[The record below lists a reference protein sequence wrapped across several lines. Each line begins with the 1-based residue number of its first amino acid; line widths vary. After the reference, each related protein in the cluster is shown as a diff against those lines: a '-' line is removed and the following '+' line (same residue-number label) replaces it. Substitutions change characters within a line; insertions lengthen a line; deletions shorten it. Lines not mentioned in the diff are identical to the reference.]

1 LFISELAQS
10 YSIMKKIILF
20 LFVLMPVLGFSQNV
34 PDVHAHSPKPEKTAK
49 AQRAAEKKKQKQK
62 RQQEKADKKAAK
74 QLVKMQTKD
83 VQKRMRQNRHKAKL
97 YNQKKKEFFIV
108 RWFRKKTAYQ

>member
-1 LFISELAQS
+1 
-10 YSIMKKIILF
+10 MKKLIPFLF
-20 LFVLMPVLGFSQNV
+20 LFLPILGFSQNV
-34 PDVHAHSPKPEKTAK
+34 PDINARSPKPEKTAK
-49 AQRAAEKKKQKQK
+49 AQRQAEKKKQKQK
-62 RQQEKADKKAAK
+62 IKQEKTDKKLRK
-74 QLVKMQTKD
+74 QVVKMQTKD